1 RMALEIPPNDRIFYK
16 DLYQDELK
24 GPFTEREMQEWY
36 RKKLVENASLP
47 GNSFLF
53 EGDFPFYF
61 MTGDNSPDVSTPS
74 YTLNELCTFN
84 GSGAPFR
91 VPSEVAP
98 AERTRAHA
106 EQKVRR
112 LQEEISKLSVMYGD
126 VLRVKQRL
134 GQVTDVSMTMDCSLE
149 DDREEIVLTLD
160 MLGESVAS
168 YILDSLAVYAS
179 GDFASWDAQA
189 QTKRL
194 VHFYLVTQQ
203 EQGADFYRA
212 IVGIIVEKMKEKEVF
227 YCSLCEEALLNYKQA
242 LLHFH
247 RADHEQNE
255 KRELGDSTAIA
266 FYRSLIS
273 AISRL
278 PFVIAHDEIQREES
292 RIDRY
297 GHAGQGG
304 KRLRPTP
311 EFISMFCAKYDPLQ
325 DYECTAPVLS
335 EVAFIEF
342 SFNWAKGDIG
352 RKAMKELHDYLGKG
366 QTCCTECG
374 YNTGNREGFYS
385 HLTSYVHAKNGI
397 TSNSSMFFDNL
408 ALIVNAQ
415 RKDLI

>member
-1 RMALEIPPNDRIFYK
+1 RMALEIPANDRIFYQ
-16 DLYQDELK
+16 DMYQDELK
-24 GPFTEREMQEWY
+24 GPFTEHQIQGWY

-47 GNSFLF
+47 GNSFLY

-61 MTGDNSPDVSTPS
+61 MTGDNSPDDSTPS
-74 YTLNELCTFN
+74 YTLNELCILN

-91 VPSEVAP
+91 VPSEVVP
-98 AERTRAHA
+98 AEKTRAHA
-106 EQKVRR
+106 ELR
-112 LQEEISKLSVMYGD
+112 LRCLEEEISKLTVMCGD
-126 VLRVKQRL
+126 VLRVKNRL
-134 GQVTDVSMTMDCSLE
+134 GQMPINNSFE

-203 EQGADFYRA
+203 EQGTDFYRA
-212 IVGIIVEKMKEKEVF
+212 IEGIIVEKMKEKEVF

-247 RADHEQNE
+247 RADHEENE
-255 KRELGDSTAIA
+255 KRELGDSTGIA

-278 PFVIAHDEIQREES
+278 PFAIAHAEIQREES

-304 KRLRPTP
+304 KRVRPTP
-311 EFISMFCAKYDPLQ
+311 EFITRFCAKYDPLQ

-335 EVAFIEF
+335 EVDFIEF
-342 SFNWAKGDIG
+342 AFNWAKGEIG
-352 RKAMKELHDYLGKG
+352 RKAMKELHDYIGKG

-374 YNTGNREGFYS
+374 YNTGNREGFYC

-397 TSNSSMFFDNL
+397 TRNSWMFFDNL
-408 ALIVNAQ
+408 ALIVNVQ
-415 RKDLI
+415 RKDLV